1 MIKGVLFI
9 KTKSLKWISPILH
22 PLNAYA
28 YLIDYI
34 NKVSFWKLQ
43 KYWSLPSSFSFYNS
57 KFFGGACL
65 ISCFRWCRHILSLPC
80 MSFCSLYTAINWNSF
95 FFPVCHFSIFLRFHM
110 MQFNTLIVFLCDYL
124 SFETN
129 HASYHLIING
139 IVAIKDS
146 NTNHKK
152 TRHTTCKWIKP
163 FQLKQHSITWFR
175 SRSKLASKMPATFT
189 FWRLMSQSRPKEVF
203 FPLKKKWD
211 DHNKLMNRFD
221 VQYQM

>member
-95 FFPVCHFSIFLRFHM
+95 FFPVCHFSIFIRSHM
-110 MQFNTLIVFLCDYL
+110 MQFNTLFIVLVCGYL

-129 HASYHLIING
+129 NASKHFIING
-139 IVAIKDS
+139 ILARIARISTKQDVKDS
-146 NTNHKK
+146 NTNH
-152 TRHTTCKWIKP
+152 
-163 FQLKQHSITWFR
+163 
-175 SRSKLASKMPATFT
+175 
-189 FWRLMSQSRPKEVF
+189 
-203 FPLKKKWD
+203 
-211 DHNKLMNRFD
+211 
-221 VQYQM
+221 